1 MVMLILGERSTSSS
15 EAAALAGNTRE
26 DRPQAG
32 WVGDGGLLKWG
43 SKVDLYGG
51 RKRNSSPGLGAGQE
65 CQEDTLSD
73 ASHIRE
79 LGEPV
84 CDLKAC
90 SDDGLGE
97 RPHGCLHE
105 LEEEGL

>member
-1 MVMLILGERSTSSS
+1 MVEGRGIPLQVLG
-15 EAAALAGNTRE
+15 L
-26 DRPQAG
+26 
-32 WVGDGGLLKWG
+32 
-43 SKVDLYGG
+43 
-51 RKRNSSPGLGAGQE
+51 GQE

-105 LEEEGL
+105 LEEGGL